1 MKKVLIVEDDMI
13 LSMLNRK
20 IITTLGYEVVSSAR
34 DGKEAIEAAGK
45 YLPDYI
51 LMDVRLKG
59 DMDGIMV
66 MEEIEKKYSI
76 PVIYISGNSDPD
88 TLNRAQKTNMLGF
101 LIKPISSDMLKA
113 LLPK

>member
-1 MKKVLIVEDDMI
+1 MKKILIVEDDMI
-13 LSMLNRK
+13 LSMLNKK
-20 IITTLGYEVVSSAR
+20 IVTALGYEVIATAR
-34 DGKEAIEAAGK
+34 DGEEAIEAAKK
-45 YLPDYI
+45 YLPDCI

-59 DMDGIMV
+59 KMDGVTV
-66 MEEIEKKYSI
+66 MEEIGKINSI

-88 TLNRAQKTNMLGF
+88 TLHRAEKTNMLGF